1 MKKTLMT
8 HIEELKSEIK
18 ETDEN
23 YHKNLSIEEIKS
35 EIEEKGVDEAWNYY
49 IYNFYSLDPSIEKL
63 EIFHYYGKS
72 FDYTHDLINNIIQN
86 FSWKSEKN
94 NFLCE
99 IVIYLIDNFQQ
110 DLTKITSFSGT
121 NEIMKIFIDRE
132 IVYNNM
138 LINMC
143 NYTINYEL
151 IEKALQL
158 AEKQGLLTEKSIT
171 EILITAIYNE
181 NEKSE
186 EFIFSLGIKP
196 SISCIIENIDMYARS
211 ATMFCATYDYL
222 QIIEKLRIGFNLD
235 REEILQIIEK
245 CASVLN
251 MTKVIIYL
259 ASIDITLEEL
269 IDLSKRILDYNKK
282 KNQLFFGDN

>member
-8 HIEELKSEIK
+8 RIEELKSEIK

-23 YHKNLSIEEIKS
+23 DHKILSIEEIKS

-49 IYNFYSLDPSIEKL
+49 IYNFYSQDPSVEKL

-72 FDYTHDLINNIIQN
+72 FDYTHDLINNIIPN
-86 FSWKSEKN
+86 FSWRYEKN

-99 IVIYLIDNFQQ
+99 IIIYLIDNFQQ
-110 DLTKITSFSGT
+110 DLTKITSFSGI

-132 IVYNNM
+132 IIYENM

-143 NYTINYEL
+143 KYNISYEL

-158 AEKQGLLTEKSIT
+158 AEKQGLLTENSIT

-181 NEKSE
+181 NEKLE

-196 SISCIIENIDMYARS
+196 SISCIIENIEIYARS
-211 ATMFCATYDYL
+211 ATMFYVTYDYL

-235 REEILQIIEK
+235 REEILQIIEQ

-259 ASIDITLEEL
+259 ASIDVTLEEL
-269 IDLSKRILDYNKK
+269 VDLSKKILAFNKK
-282 KNQLFFGDN
+282 KKITFLGID